1 MLFGD
6 VGIYRAHISIN
17 RVSSHERGDNAIVWR
32 LPLRNTASNC
42 FECDVKKE
50 RFKFIPSSI
59 VKTTAA
65 RPHGARSN
73 YGTGAGIE
81 RPDKIKVLKAHHV
94 DDSP

>member
-17 RVSSHERGDNAIVWR
+17 RVSSHERGDHTIVWR
-32 LPLRNTASNC
+32 LPLRNTANNY
-42 FECDVKKE
+42 FEKKKE
-50 RFKFIPSSI
+50 KFRNILSSI